1 MLVPESSEHETILI
15 KYKRKIGDLLKMG
28 VLDKFLSI
36 MKLDDGDDEY
46 DDDEFFDDDEYDD
59 DDYEEKPKRSL
70 FHKSTK
76 DSNKDFDENDEEEYT
91 APVKQKSSFSN
102 NKVTPMRQP
111 ARRSSV
117 NMEVCVIKPT
127 SVEDSREITETL
139 LSGRTVIL
147 NLEGLDLE
155 IAQRIIDFTSGATF
169 AISGNLQK
177 ISNYI
182 FLVTPT
188 NVDISGD
195 LQDLLNTS
203 LDSSSMRTRF

>member
-1 MLVPESSEHETILI
+1 
-15 KYKRKIGDLLKMG
+15 MG
-28 VLDKFLSI
+28 VLDKFLDI
-36 MKLDDGDDEY
+36 MKLS
-46 DDDEFFDDDEYDD
+46 DDDEYDD
-59 DDYEEKPKRSL
+59 DDFFDDEYDEEYEEKPK
-70 FHKSTK
+70 KSFFQK
-76 DSNKDFDENDEEEYT
+76 KEKHYEEDEDEEEYA
-91 APVKQKSSFSN
+91 APARSSRSSYSNN

-111 ARRSSV
+111 ARRSNVS
-117 NMEVCVIKPT
+117 MEGGVIKPT
-127 SVEDSREITETL
+127 SVDDAREITETL

-155 IAQRIIDFTSGATF
+155 VAQRIIDFTSGATF
-169 AISGNLQK
+169 AINGNLQK

-203 LDSSSMRTRF
+203 FDASSMRSRF

>member
-1 MLVPESSEHETILI
+1 
-15 KYKRKIGDLLKMG
+15 MG

-46 DDDEFFDDDEYDD
+46 DEDEFFDDDEYD

-70 FHKSTK
+70 FHKNTK
-76 DSNKDFDENDEEEYT
+76 DNDKDFDEDDEDDYT
-91 APVKQKSSFSN
+91 APVKSKI
-102 NKVTPMRQP
+102 TPMRSS
-111 ARRSSV
+111 RRANQASS
-117 NMEVCVIKPT
+117 MEVCVIKPT